1 MADDR
6 HYTITITDTSSSDPK
21 QKPISGDTSENK
33 QTGGITSDNGVYGWL
48 ALKRVTP
55 YVKQAISYTIS
66 QVSVRTGRRE
76 QQQRTQFAFDVLNEV
91 GGIAQTIYFGAKWG
105 GPPGA
110 AIAAGVSA
118 LNVGL
123 NIFQRFD
130 ALATQTN
137 LENASLGLSRVRS
150 NGIAIFSD
158 NSR

>member
-6 HYTITITDTSSSDPK
+6 HYTITITDTSSGDPK
-21 QKPISGDTSENK
+21 QKPISGDTTENK
-33 QTGGITSDNGVYGWL
+33 QTGATTSDNGVYGWL

-76 QQQRTQFAFDVLNEV
+76 QQQRMQFAFDVLNEA
-91 GGIAQTIYFGAKWG
+91 GGIAQTIYFGAKWFG
-105 GPPGA
+105 APGA

-123 NIFQRFD
+123 NMFQRFD
-130 ALATQTN
+130 ALANQTN